1 MKNIRQKKDYM
12 AVKNIQNK
20 YIILFL
26 LCIILIIYILN
37 NTISAYKYI
46 YNDNEVIS
54 RLYENKSWTKNFI
67 LYNSEKDGKWLHH
80 MNSAD
85 DVNHF
90 QNKSKLFEVDIL
102 IHNNDLYTAHDETE
116 LQNNIT
122 LKEYLLLFNNLND
135 RKFWFDIKNI
145 NTSNYMFLVKAL
157 NNVLENHQN
166 GLLEKSNIILEIG
179 DLSVLKLVYDAVKN
193 DTNRYR
199 LSWYFPDIDLKTE
212 EKAVSIIN
220 KYAET
225 DSYFFDYISSDIKY
239 YNILEKAFP
248 NRKKLF
254 WYTGGCIIERKYKR
268 MLLYHYAGKNKN
280 TEILLYP
287 ACL

>member
-1 MKNIRQKKDYM
+1 
-12 AVKNIQNK
+12 
-20 YIILFL
+20 
-26 LCIILIIYILN
+26 
-37 NTISAYKYI
+37 
-46 YNDNEVIS
+46 
-54 RLYENKSWTKNFI
+54 
-67 LYNSEKDGKWLHH
+67 
-80 MNSAD
+80 
-85 DVNHF
+85 
-90 QNKSKLFEVDIL
+90 
-102 IHNNDLYTAHDETE
+102 
-116 LQNNIT
+116 
-122 LKEYLLLFNNLND
+122 
-135 RKFWFDIKNI
+135 
-145 NTSNYMFLVKAL
+145 MFLVKAL

-248 NRKKLF
+248 NRKKTFLVY
-254 WYTGGCIIERKYKR
+254 WRLYYRKK
-268 MLLYHYAGKNKN
+268 
-280 TEILLYP
+280 I
-287 ACL
+287 